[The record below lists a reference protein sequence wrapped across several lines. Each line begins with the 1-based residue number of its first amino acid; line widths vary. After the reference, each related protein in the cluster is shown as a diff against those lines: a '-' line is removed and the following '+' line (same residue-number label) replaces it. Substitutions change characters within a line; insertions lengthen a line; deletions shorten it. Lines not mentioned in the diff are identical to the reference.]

1 MDKLTVKDVANAAI
15 GIFTTDSVRIAEENW
30 GAEHDSIP
38 MMKRVFLAAM
48 RGIPY
53 ADITDEM
60 MDEFED
66 AMQEVREEFLDKT
79 EGDEDGMD

>member
-15 GIFTTDSVRIAEENW
+15 GIFTTDCVRVAEENW
-30 GAEHDSIP
+30 GPDHDSIH
-38 MMKRVFLAAM
+38 MMKRVFIAAM

-60 MDEFED
+60 MDELED
-66 AMQEVREEFLDKT
+66 AMHEVQEEFLDKT
-79 EGDEDGMD
+79 EGAEDGMD